1 MGADSGVLQ
10 SPNFPHNYPDEVY
23 CSWSITVNQSQHV
36 FLMFSTRFNLQ
47 DENNT
52 DAVYV
57 YDGGNT
63 TGEVLG
69 VFYGGH
75 PPPADGLYS
84 SSNKMFVVFK
94 SDNNKSFSGFKASY
108 QALACSGKRCFN
120 RIKCNYVYFGI
131 L

>member
-23 CSWSITVNQSQHV
+23 CSWSFTVNQSQHV
-36 FLMFSTRFNLQ
+36 FLMFSRFSLQ
-47 DENNT
+47 AENNT
-52 DAVYV
+52 DAVHV

-63 TGEVLG
+63 TGKVLG

-84 SSNKMFVVFK
+84 SSNKLFVVFK

-108 QALACSGKRCFN
+108 QALTCSGKRCFS
-120 RIKCNYVYFGI
+120 IITCNSVP
-131 L
+131 